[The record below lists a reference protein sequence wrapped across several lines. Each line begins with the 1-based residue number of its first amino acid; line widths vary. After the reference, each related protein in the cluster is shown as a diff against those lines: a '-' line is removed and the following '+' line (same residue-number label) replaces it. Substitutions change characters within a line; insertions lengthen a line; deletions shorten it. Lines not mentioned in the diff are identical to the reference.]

1 MSIKI
6 QGKLPASTESIEILN
21 QEPVYGKV
29 PVTVHGHVNRDT
41 DAKLIAKYLKEG
53 WNWNLFSP
61 IGTAQFPPESGIE
74 DKLLDGDHRRHM
86 HMLAFPERSH
96 IASMIYQVKDMDEY
110 HELFTKLNLYNRKN
124 VTKEEV
130 FVHDVLCH
138 RSDAIATEKE
148 LINCGLSVHGS
159 TDKGGVVGMAKG
171 PRVKIGGFRRTLKH
185 GSNNTK
191 LAASLIKSTWKQ
203 DTDVKVE
210 LLEGLAILFSLYP
223 ALSNPRTS
231 ISSDF
236 TKWFT
241 TRQGLYSQR
250 DVALDYKSAGG
261 SVVNRAA
268 LCVARGIIKDFRKVK
283 MPGGSKVGNKQNA
296 LPVSKVND
304 LIEG

>member
-1 MSIKI
+1 MSKKI

-86 HMLAFPERSH
+86 HILAFPERTH

-138 RSDAIATEKE
+138 RSDALATQKE
-148 LINCGLSVHGS
+148 LIACGLSVHGS
-159 TDKGGVVGMAKG
+159 SDKGGVVGLASG

-191 LAASLIKSTWKQ
+191 LASVLITNTWKQ

-210 LLEGLAILFSLYP
+210 LLEGLAILFKLYP
-223 ALSNPRTS
+223 VLSNPRSKICTE
-231 ISSDF
+231 F

-241 TRQGLYSQR
+241 TRQMYSQR

-261 SVVNRAA
+261 NVVNRAA
-268 LCVARGIIKDFRKVK
+268 LCVARGIIKDFRKVSI
-283 MPGGSKVGNKQNA
+283 PGGSSTANKQNA
-296 LPVSKVND
+296 LPVSKIND
-304 LIEG
+304 LIDG